1 MTSAPRINP
10 PTTQRLL
17 PRGECDAVLLRV
29 FSAVERKPFL
39 CWQRPDGTRPAARFS
54 LPEHPEFRLALPF
67 VDLLP
72 VDIGQFG
79 SDIASVFHDFRTFD
93 TDILM
98 PPDYSLGRFSLKV
111 FDPYSTGVPALKFD
125 EIHSSTAFRHI
136 KPRPQNPYRE
146 WNYWG
151 IRSIIGTAVELGIS
165 EFFASTPET
174 IADRYRRIKIMENN
188 LQDNYLTPFRSGW
201 DLVTIME
208 MGKEERAWHYE
219 GS

>member
-1 MTSAPRINP
+1 M
-10 PTTQRLL
+10 
-17 PRGECDAVLLRV
+17 LLRV

-39 CWQRPDGTRPAARFS
+39 SWQRPDGAKPAARFS

-72 VDIGQFG
+72 VNIDQFG
-79 SDIASVFHDFRTFD
+79 SNIASVFHDFRTYD

-151 IRSIIGTAVELGIS
+151 IKAITDIVRGLGIS
-165 EFFASTPET
+165 EFFASTKET
-174 IADRYRRIKIMENN
+174 IEHRYRRLKLMENN
-188 LQDNYLTPFRSGW
+188 LHDNYVMPFRDGW
-201 DLVTIME
+201 ELALIME

-219 GS
+219 NG